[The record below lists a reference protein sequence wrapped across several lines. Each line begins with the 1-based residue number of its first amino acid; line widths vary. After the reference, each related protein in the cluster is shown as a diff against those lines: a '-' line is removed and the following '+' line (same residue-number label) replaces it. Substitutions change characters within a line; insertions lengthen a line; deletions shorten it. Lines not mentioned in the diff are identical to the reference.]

1 MVTYLGICALV
12 FLFAVGAEPIQWI
25 KSLVHVQEDAEY
37 KNKVQYFFV
46 KLLNCSLCVG
56 FWVGLIFYH
65 SIILAG
71 LVSIGSEF
79 IARRL

>member
-1 MVTYLGICALV
+1 MVEFIAICSLV
-12 FLFAVGAEPIQWI
+12 FLFAVGAEPIQWL
-25 KSLVHVQEDAEY
+25 KALVNVQEDAEY

-65 SIILAG
+65 SILFAG